1 VAITSVRQGYEYIEG
16 RYDYKTETETTY
28 EEQEL
33 LMDIGKSKENFKDI
47 KSRYFNCN
55 SYGHM
60 IKDCQKLKKEKDN
73 RKCYKYEQVGHIA
86 KDCRTGQKMKNQN
99 VQENIETDTE
109 EKNKKKGF
117 REYSK

>member
-1 VAITSVRQGYEYIEG
+1 M
-16 RYDYKTETETTY
+16 TETETTY

-33 LMDIGKSKENFKDI
+33 LMDIGKSKENFKDR

-73 RKCYKYEQVGHIA
+73 RKCYKYKQVGHIA

-99 VQENIETDTE
+99 VQENIEIDTE

>member
-1 VAITSVRQGYEYIEG
+1 MAITLVRQEYEYIEG

-33 LMDIGKSKENFKDI
+33 PIDIGKSKENFKNR

-73 RKCYKYEQVGHIA
+73 RKCYKYE
-86 KDCRTGQKMKNQN
+86 
-99 VQENIETDTE
+99 
-109 EKNKKKGF
+109 
-117 REYSK
+117 